1 MAVKLQ
7 LTISDEAWRV
17 IESAATERKRG
28 DWLSDAI
35 IDYKRIMDAIPTT
48 ESGEGAGVLE
58 SIDSRL
64 SRLEKSIAAM
74 TLLLQDKQGK

>member
-7 LTISDEAWRV
+7 LTVSDEAWKV
-17 IESAATERKRG
+17 IEDAATERKRG
-28 DWLSDAI
+28 DWLSAAI
-35 IDYKRIMDAIPTT
+35 VDYKRILDAIPTD
-48 ESGEGAGVLE
+48 GAGDGAGVLE